1 MENTFYMLLHRA
13 FHAQRGYLRSFLG
26 ESGLG
31 TGQPKLLVH
40 LERQGPCSQ
49 RELADL
55 LHIRPASAGELLNRL
70 EAKGW
75 IDRRPSPRDKRVRL
89 VELTSAGKAKIDA
102 VRQEKK
108 DNDKMMLA
116 PLRAEE
122 RQRFFEILTKIN
134 NYYLHMEQEL
144 NKRNE

>member
-49 RELADL
+49 RELA
-55 LHIRPASAGELLNRL
+55 EY
-70 EAKGW
+70 
-75 IDRRPSPRDKRVRL
+75 
-89 VELTSAGKAKIDA
+89 
-102 VRQEKK
+102 
-108 DNDKMMLA
+108 
-116 PLRAEE
+116 
-122 RQRFFEILTKIN
+122 FEIDLPLCHGCCVHWRKAG
-134 NYYLHMEQEL
+134 L
-144 NKRNE
+144 